1 MPTHAGKPLVSLVV
15 PFHCEDETID
25 AFLAETLPVLESV
38 DAVRVGIVRINDGSR
53 DRTLDRL
60 PALMAGDPLKRTP
73 AAAGH
78 GARKIS
84 VK

>member
-25 AFLAETLPVLESV
+25 AF
-38 DAVRVGIVRINDGSR
+38 
-53 DRTLDRL
+53 
-60 PALMAGDPLKRTP
+60 MAGDPLKRTP